1 MSTKVNAAAVQKLI
15 NENSLLEMIDKLGDV
30 DAQAA
35 PLIAR
40 IGELKAA
47 IIIKGGEGRHAG
59 TRYDATVSIY
69 EQERLDMDAVRA
81 KLTPQFIRA
90 HTTTSVVRKCL
101 IFARKVTAFAA

>member
-1 MSTKVNAAAVQKLI
+1 MSNKVDAAAVAALVKDNTLTGLI
-15 NENSLLEMIDKLGDV
+15 DRLGDI

-47 IIIKGGEGRHAG
+47 IIVKGGAGRHAG
-59 TRYDATVSIY
+59 TRYDATVSIFD
-69 EQERLDMDAVRA
+69 QDRLDMDAVRA

-90 HTTTSVVRKCL
+90 HTITSVVRKVQ
-101 IFARKVTAFAA
+101 IFARKVTHYAA